1 MLRLAEKLKKA
12 NEIFH
17 LAMTKINIAT
27 TGLEESMVKVKAL
40 PDKGDSISKFI
51 VQEERELKKEVS
63 GTKVMQIIK

>member
-1 MLRLAEKLKKA
+1 
-12 NEIFH
+12 
-17 LAMTKINIAT
+17 MTKINIAT

-63 GTKVMQIIK
+63 TNKDMKRTK

>member
-40 PDKGDSISKFI
+40 PDKGDSISKII

-63 GTKVMQIIK
+63 TNKDMKRTK